1 LLHFIKRFLEEKLD
15 FKVLKTDGKARLGR
29 LTGTHGQTETP
40 CFMPV
45 GTLGAVKGLTW
56 EQVKEMGYSLVLA
69 NVYHLYLRPG
79 LEVIEEAG
87 GIHSFTGWSDLVLT
101 DSGGFQVFSLGK
113 LMKITE
119 EGVEF
124 RSHVDGSKHFFT
136 PEFVV
141 EFEERIGVDIGMVLD
156 ECTPYPATYEY
167 AKHSMERTL
176 RWAKRSVE
184 ARTTDETA
192 LFGIVQGGVYEDL
205 RLKCV
210 EELTKLPFE
219 GFAIGGLSVGE
230 PKEEMYRI
238 TRLVAP
244 NLPFEKPRYL
254 MGVGTPED
262 ILEAVEAGVDMFD
275 CVMPTRN
282 ARNATLFTSYGK
294 VNIKA
299 ARYRKDFTPPD
310 PECDC
315 YTCRNFT
322 KAYLRHLYA
331 SGEVNAVIL
340 NTIHNLHFYARLMER
355 IREAI
360 REGRFREFKEEFLR
374 KYRGEGG

>member
-1 LLHFIKRFLEEKLD
+1 MEFNVIS
-15 FKVLKTDGKARLGR
+15 TDGKARVGVLRGA
-29 LTGTHGQTETP
+29 HGETETP

-56 EQVKEMGYSLVLA
+56 EQVKEMGYKLVLA
-69 NVYHLYLRPG
+69 NFYHLYLRPG
-79 LEVIEEAG
+79 LEVIKEAG
-87 GIHSFTGWSDLVLT
+87 GIHSFTGWKGLILT
-101 DSGGFQVFSLGK
+101 DSGGFQVFSLGS
-113 LMKITE
+113 LTKITE

-136 PEFVV
+136 PELVV
-141 EFEERIGVDIGMVLD
+141 RGEEEIGVDFGMVLD

-176 RWAKRSVE
+176 RWAKRSIE
-184 ARTTDETA
+184 ARTTDKTA
-192 LFGIVQGGVYEDL
+192 IFGIVQGGVYEDL
-205 RLKCV
+205 RLRCV
-210 EELTKLPFE
+210 EELTKLPFD

-244 NLPFEKPRYL
+244 QLPFDKPRYL

-282 ARNATLFTSYGK
+282 ARNGTLFTSYGK

-299 ARYRKDFTPPD
+299 AKYKRDFTPLD

-315 YTCRNFT
+315 YTCKNFT

-331 SGEVNAVIL
+331 SKEVNSVIL
-340 NTIHNLHFYARLMER
+340 NTIHNLHFYGKLMER
-355 IREAI
+355 IRVSI
-360 REGRFREFKEEFLR
+360 KEGRFKEFKEEFLS
-374 KYRGEGG
+374 KFSKTL

>member
-1 LLHFIKRFLEEKLD
+1 LD
-15 FKVLKTDGKARLGR
+15 FEVLKTDGKARLGR
-29 LTGTHGQTETP
+29 LTATHGRTETP

-56 EQVKEMGYSLVLA
+56 EQVKGMGYSLVLA

-87 GIHSFTGWSDLVLT
+87 GIHSFTGWNGLILT
-101 DSGGFQVFSLGK
+101 DSGGFQVFSLGR

-124 RSHVDGSKHFFT
+124 RSHIDGSRHLFT

-176 RWAKRSVE
+176 RWARRSVE
-184 ARTTDETA
+184 ARSTGKTA

-205 RLKCV
+205 RLRCV
-210 EELTKLPFE
+210 EELTELPFE

-282 ARNATLFTSYGK
+282 ARNGTLFTSYGK

-299 ARYRKDFTPPD
+299 ARYKKDFTPLD

-322 KAYLRHLYA
+322 KAYLRHLYV
-331 SGEVNAVIL
+331 SGEVNAVVL
-340 NTIHNLHFYARLMER
+340 NTIHNLHFYAGLMER
-355 IREAI
+355 IRKAI
-360 REGRFREFKEEFLR
+360 REGSFKEFKEKFLR

>member
-1 LLHFIKRFLEEKLD
+1 ME
-15 FKVLKTDGKARLGR
+15 FKVLKTCGKARLG
-29 LTGTHGQTETP
+29 LLKGTHGVTETP

-56 EQVKEMGYSLVLA
+56 EQVSQMGYHLVLS

-79 LEVIEEAG
+79 LEVIEAAG
-87 GIHSFTGWSDLVLT
+87 GIHSFTGWKELILT

-113 LMKITE
+113 LMRITE

-124 RSHVDGSKHFFT
+124 RSHIDGSKHLFT

-167 AKHSMERTL
+167 AKHSMERTV
-176 RWAKRSVE
+176 RWAGRSIN
-184 ARTTDETA
+184 ARTTDKTA

-205 RLKCV
+205 RLRCV
-210 EELTKLPFE
+210 ELLTELPFD
-219 GFAIGGLSVGE
+219 GYAIGGLSVGE

-238 TRLVAP
+238 TALVAP
-244 NLPFEKPRYL
+244 ELPYDKPRYL
-254 MGVGTPED
+254 MGVGTPLD
-262 ILEAVEAGVDMFD
+262 IVTAVESGVDMFD

-282 ARNATLFTSYGK
+282 ARNGTLFTSEGK
-294 VNIKA
+294 INIKA
-299 ARYRKDFTPPD
+299 ARYKNDFSPLD
-310 PECDC
+310 PNCNC

-322 KAYLRHLYA
+322 RAYLRHLYA
-331 SGEVNAVIL
+331 SGEINGIIL
-340 NTIHNLHFYARLMER
+340 NTIHNLYYYSRLMEE

-360 REGRFREFKEEFLR
+360 KKGTFSKVKEKVSEIFT
-374 KYRGEGG
+374 K

>member
-1 LLHFIKRFLEEKLD
+1 MQFTVHSVSGCARAGLL
-15 FKVLKTDGKARLGR
+15 V
-29 LTGTHGQTETP
+29 GTHGQTETP

-56 EQVKEMGYSLVLA
+56 EQVKGMGYSLVLA

-79 LEVIEEAG
+79 LEVIEAAG
-87 GIHSFTGWSDLVLT
+87 GLHSFIGWNGLILT
-101 DSGGFQVFSLGK
+101 DSGGFQVFSLGR
-113 LMKITE
+113 LMKIKE
-119 EGVEF
+119 EGIEF
-124 RSHVDGSKHFFT
+124 RSHVDGSKHFFS

-176 RWAKRSVE
+176 RWAKRSIE
-184 ARTTDETA
+184 ARTTDKTA

-210 EELTKLPFE
+210 EELVKLPFD

-244 NLPFEKPRYL
+244 KLPPDKPRYL

-282 ARNATLFTSYGK
+282 ARNGTLFTSRGK
-294 VNIKA
+294 INIKA
-299 ARYRKDFTPPD
+299 AKYRKDFSPPD

-315 YTCRNFT
+315 YTCRNFS

-331 SGEVNAVIL
+331 SGEMNASIL
-340 NTIHNLHFYARLMER
+340 NTIHNLHFYAKLMER

-360 REGRFREFKEEFLR
+360 KGGYFTEFKREFLA
-374 KYRGEGG
+374 KYRGG

>member
-1 LLHFIKRFLEEKLD
+1 ME
-15 FKVLKTDGKARLGR
+15 FKVLSTCGGARYGKLK
-29 LTGTHGQTETP
+29 GTHGETETP

-45 GTLGAVKGLTW
+45 GTLGAVKGVTW
-56 EQVKEMGYSLVLA
+56 KNVKKMGYSLVLS

-87 GIHSFTGWSDLVLT
+87 GIHSFTGWKDLILT
-101 DSGGFQVFSLGK
+101 DSGGFQVFSLGS
-113 LMKITE
+113 LMKLTE

-124 RSHVDGSKHFFT
+124 RSHLDGSKHFFI

-156 ECTPYPATYEY
+156 ECTPYPATYDY

-176 RWAKRSVE
+176 RWAKRSIE
-184 ARTTDETA
+184 ARTTDRTA

-210 EELTKLPFE
+210 EEITKLPFE

-244 NLPFEKPRYL
+244 NLPSDKPRYL

-282 ARNATLFTSYGK
+282 ARNGTLFTSYGK

-299 ARYRKDFTPPD
+299 AKYKKDFTPLD
-310 PECDC
+310 PNCDC

-322 KAYLRHLYA
+322 KAYLRHLYV
-331 SGEVNAVIL
+331 SREVNSVIL
-340 NTIHNLHFYARLMER
+340 NTIHNLHFYAKLMEG

-360 REGRFREFKEEFLR
+360 KEGRFAQFKEEFLR
-374 KYRGEGG
+374 KFRGEGS

>member
-1 LLHFIKRFLEEKLD
+1 MEFT
-15 FKVLKTDGKARLGR
+15 VLKTCGNARFGL
-29 LTGTHGQTETP
+29 LKGTHGVTETP

-56 EQVKEMGYSLVLA
+56 KQISQMGYHLVLS

-79 LEVIEEAG
+79 LEVIEAAG
-87 GIHSFTGWSDLVLT
+87 GIHSFTGWSELILT

-113 LMKITE
+113 LMRITE

-124 RSHVDGSKHFFT
+124 RSHIDGSKHFFT

-167 AKHSMERTL
+167 AKHSMERTV
-176 RWAKRSVE
+176 RWAERSIN
-184 ARTTDETA
+184 ARTTKKTA

-210 EELTKLPFE
+210 ELLTELPFD
-219 GFAIGGLSVGE
+219 GYAIGGLSVGE
-230 PKEEMYRI
+230 PKGEMYRI
-238 TRLVAP
+238 TALVAP
-244 NLPFEKPRYL
+244 ELPADKPRYL
-254 MGVGTPED
+254 MGVGTPLD
-262 ILEAVEAGVDMFD
+262 IVTAVESGVDMFD

-282 ARNATLFTSYGK
+282 ARNGTLFTSRGK

-299 ARYRKDFTPPD
+299 AKYKRDFTPLDPD
-310 PECDC
+310 CDC

-322 KAYLRHLYA
+322 KAYLRHLYV
-331 SGEVNAVIL
+331 SGEINAVIL
-340 NTIHNLHFYARLMER
+340 NTIHNLHYYGRLMER
-355 IREAI
+355 IRESIKNGTLNSLKSELATI
-360 REGRFREFKEEFLR
+360 YG
-374 KYRGEGG
+374 

>member
-1 LLHFIKRFLEEKLD
+1 MKFELIS
-15 FKVLKTDGKARLGR
+15 TDGNARYGVLE
-29 LTGTHGQTETP
+29 GTHGRTETP

-56 EQVKEMGYSLVLA
+56 EQVSSMGYSLVLA

-79 LEVIEEAG
+79 LEILEAAG
-87 GIHSFTGWSDLVLT
+87 GIHSFTGWKGLVLT

-119 EGVEF
+119 EGIEF

-141 EFEERIGVDIGMVLD
+141 EFEERIGVDFGMVLD
-156 ECTPYPATYEY
+156 ECTPYPATYDY
-167 AKHSMERTL
+167 AKFSMERTV
-176 RWAKRSVE
+176 RWAERSIK
-184 ARTTDETA
+184 ARSSDKTA
-192 LFGIVQGGVYEDL
+192 LFAIVQGGVYPDL

-210 EELTKLPFE
+210 ESLVKLPFD
-219 GFAIGGLSVGE
+219 GYAIGGLSVGE
-230 PKEEMYRI
+230 PKEEMYKI

-244 NLPFEKPRYL
+244 KLPSDKPRYL

-282 ARNATLFTSYGK
+282 ARNATLFTSRGK
-294 VNIKA
+294 LNVKA
-299 ARYRKDFTPPD
+299 ARYKNDFTPPD

-315 YTCRNFT
+315 YTCRNFS
-322 KAYLRHLYA
+322 KAYLRHLYV
-331 SGEVNAVIL
+331 SGEMNAAIL
-340 NTIHNLHFYARLMER
+340 NTIHNLHFYGKLMER
-355 IREAI
+355 IREAVKGGYFK
-360 REGRFREFKEEFLR
+360 EFKREFLL
-374 KYRGEGG
+374 KYRGEL

>member
-1 LLHFIKRFLEEKLD
+1 VEFKLLSKDNSARYGL
-15 FKVLKTDGKARLGR
+15 LKTPR
-29 LTGTHGQTETP
+29 GQTETP

-56 EQVKEMGYSLVLA
+56 EQVKKMGYSLVLG

-79 LEVIEEAG
+79 LAVIEEAG
-87 GIHSFTGWSDLVLT
+87 GIHSFTGWSGLILT

-119 EGVEF
+119 EGVEL
-124 RSHVDGSKHFFT
+124 RSHIDGSKHFFT

-167 AKHSMERTL
+167 AKLSMERTL
-176 RWAKRSVE
+176 RWARRSIE
-184 ARTTDETA
+184 ARTTDKTA

-205 RLKCV
+205 RLKCA

-230 PKEEMYRI
+230 PKEDMYRI

-244 NLPFEKPRYL
+244 ALPEDKPRYL

-282 ARNATLFTSYGK
+282 ARNGTLFTWRGR

-299 ARYRKDFTPPD
+299 AKYKKDFSPLD

-315 YTCRNFT
+315 YTCKNFT
-322 KAYLRHLYA
+322 RAYLRHLYV
-331 SGEVNAVIL
+331 SKEINSVIL
-340 NTIHNLHFYARLMER
+340 NTIHNLHFYAKLMEK

-360 REGRFREFKEEFLR
+360 REGRFKEFKEDFLK

>member
-1 LLHFIKRFLEEKLD
+1 MKFRILAQEGF
-15 FKVLKTDGKARLGR
+15 ARSASFM
-29 LTGTHGQTETP
+29 GTHGQTETP

-56 EQVKEMGYSLVLA
+56 EQVKGMGYSLVLA

-79 LEVIEEAG
+79 LEVIEAAG
-87 GIHSFTGWSDLVLT
+87 GLHSFIGWNGLILT
-101 DSGGFQVFSLGK
+101 DSGGFQVFSLGR
-113 LMKITE
+113 LMKIKE
-119 EGVEF
+119 EGIEF
-124 RSHVDGSKHFFT
+124 RSHVDGSKHFFS

-176 RWAKRSVE
+176 RWAKRSIE
-184 ARTTDETA
+184 ARTTDKTA

-210 EELTKLPFE
+210 EELVKLPFD

-244 NLPFEKPRYL
+244 KLPPDKPRYL

-282 ARNATLFTSYGK
+282 ARNGTLFTSRGK
-294 VNIKA
+294 INIKA
-299 ARYRKDFTPPD
+299 AKYRKDFSPPD

-315 YTCRNFT
+315 YTCRNFS

-331 SGEVNAVIL
+331 SGEMNASIL
-340 NTIHNLHFYARLMER
+340 NTIHNLHFYAKLMER

-360 REGRFREFKEEFLR
+360 KGGYFTEFKREFLA
-374 KYRGEGG
+374 KYRGG

>member
-1 LLHFIKRFLEEKLD
+1 ME
-15 FKVLKTDGKARLGR
+15 FKVLKTCGKARLGI
-29 LTGTHGQTETP
+29 LKGTHGVTETP

-45 GTLGAVKGLTW
+45 GTLGAVKGVTW
-56 EQVKEMGYSLVLA
+56 EQISEMGYHLVLS

-79 LEVIEEAG
+79 LEVIESAG
-87 GIHSFTGWSDLVLT
+87 GIHSFTGWKELILT

-124 RSHVDGSKHFFT
+124 RSHIDGSRHFFT

-167 AKHSMERTL
+167 AKHSMERTV
-176 RWAKRSVE
+176 RWAERSVN
-184 ARTTDETA
+184 ARTTDKTA
-192 LFGIVQGGVYEDL
+192 LFGIVQGGIYEDL

-210 EELTKLPFE
+210 ELLTKLPFD
-219 GFAIGGLSVGE
+219 GYAIGGLSVGE

-238 TRLVAP
+238 TSLVAP
-244 NLPFEKPRYL
+244 ELPFDKPRYL
-254 MGVGTPED
+254 MGVGTPLD
-262 ILEAVEAGVDMFD
+262 IVIAVESGVDMFD

-282 ARNATLFTSYGK
+282 ARNGTLFTSQGK
-294 VNIKA
+294 INIKA
-299 ARYRKDFTPPD
+299 AKYRNDHTPLD

-322 KAYLRHLYA
+322 KAYLRHLYI
-331 SGEVNAVIL
+331 SGEVNSVVL
-340 NTIHNLHFYARLMER
+340 NTIHNLHYYGKLMEK
-355 IREAI
+355 IRKAI
-360 REGRFREFKEEFLR
+360 QEGTLGELKNQIIS
-374 KYRGEGG
+374 KYNLF

>member
-1 LLHFIKRFLEEKLD
+1 L
-15 FKVLKTDGKARLGR
+15 FKFTVVSTDGNSRYGKLI
-29 LTGTHGQTETP
+29 GTHGETETP

-45 GTLGAVKGLTW
+45 GTLGAVKGVTW
-56 EQVKEMGYSLVLA
+56 KNVKEMGYSLVLS

-87 GIHSFTGWSDLVLT
+87 GIHSFTGWKDLILT
-101 DSGGFQVFSLGK
+101 DSGGFQVFSLGS
-113 LMKITE
+113 LMKLTE

-124 RSHVDGSKHFFT
+124 RSHLDGSKHFFT

-156 ECTPYPATYEY
+156 ECTPYPATYDY

-176 RWAKRSVE
+176 RWAKRSIE
-184 ARTTDETA
+184 ARTTDRTA

-210 EELTKLPFE
+210 EEITKLPFE

-244 NLPFEKPRYL
+244 NLPPDKPRYL

-282 ARNATLFTSYGK
+282 ARNGTLFTSYGK

-299 ARYRKDFTPPD
+299 AKYKKDFTPLD
-310 PECDC
+310 PNCDC

-322 KAYLRHLYA
+322 KAYLRHLYV
-331 SGEVNAVIL
+331 SREVNSVIL
-340 NTIHNLHFYARLMER
+340 NTIHNLHFYAKLMEG

-360 REGRFREFKEEFLR
+360 KEGRFAQFKEEFLR
-374 KYRGEGG
+374 KFRGEGS